1 MHFHSFENILNAK
14 AEELTNVDEIG
25 ERIAESLLSW
35 TGEDENLALLVR
47 LKEAGVQLE
56 VDARL
61 LENKTDILEGKSFVI
76 SGVFKNHTRDEL
88 KEMIELNGGKNTSS
102 LSKKT
107 NYLLAGEKM
116 GPSKKE
122 KAEKLEIAVLSEE
135 EFMTLLK

>member
-1 MHFHSFENILNAK
+1 M
-14 AEELTNVDEIG
+14 
-25 ERIAESLLSW
+25 
-35 TGEDENLALLVR
+35 
-47 LKEAGVQLE
+47 KEAGVQLE
-56 VDARL
+56 VDAKL

-107 NYLLAGEKM
+107 NYLLAGDKM